1 MPNGIIKMLYSGKED
16 KQFIKNPDI
25 NFFKSVYKSYSNFVK
40 IPENIEVITNYNING
55 NKNITIN
62 LSNYNYDL
70 IGELFLYFKLKTP
83 ITNNIIDFIDKIEFY
98 CSDFLLDTITEDILN
113 LYSNIYY
120 NKSKYKIYNLIT
132 SQNTKNI
139 FYIPLH
145 FHFLHKSSS
154 YIPLYL
160 LNNENINIKIYF
172 KKILL
177 NDVIAEDID
186 LITNYFILENQDK
199 RFLEKN
205 YLFMETINYMEN
217 IQLDVSVKKDIS
229 NTINI
234 LFEKYCKA
242 LLFVFKNCNI
252 DEIKLYVNDLRLT
265 YTTQELKYISFLH
278 SNLKNN
284 NILNNNNENI
294 DNTQI
299 LILPFTLFKNDI
311 SGYVN
316 LDTINKLYLEI
327 FPFAIYNKIHFN
339 VTSVFTNF
347 YFVVTTNLL
356 TSVVNQSPDITIY
369 TNVTYNF
376 TNTNCDIIIT
386 KEDPSSYI
394 ENGLIIPQILYYE
407 GFNDTEKTLFIDSET
422 TYTTLYYCHKI
433 STANPTKIICGKL
446 KILLDSKRICA
457 LGYIDIY
464 SINYNLYTL
473 QQGKLYETPL
483 E

>member
-1 MPNGIIKMLYSGKED
+1 MPNGVIKMLYSGKED
-16 KQFIKNPDI
+16 QQFTKNPDI

-40 IPENIEVITNYNING
+40 VPENIEIITNYNING
-55 NKNITIN
+55 SKNITVN

-70 IGELFLYFKLKTP
+70 IGDLFLYFKLKTP

-120 NKSKYKIYNLIT
+120 NKSKNKIYNLI
-132 SQNTKNI
+132 SSKNTKNI

-160 LNNENINIKIYF
+160 LSNENINIKIYF
-172 KKILL
+172 KNAAF
-177 NDVIAEDID
+177 NDVIADDID
-186 LITNYFILENQDK
+186 LIANYFILENQDK
-199 RFLEKN
+199 KILEKN

-217 IQLDVSVKKDIS
+217 IQLNVSVKEDIS
-229 NTINI
+229 NVVNI
-234 LFEKYCKA
+234 LFKKYCKS

-252 DEIKLYVNDLRLT
+252 NQIKLYINDLRLS
-265 YTTQELKYISFLH
+265 YSTQELKYISFLH

-284 NILNNNNENI
+284 IILNNNNENI
-294 DNTQI
+294 NNSQI

-311 SGYVN
+311 SGYIN
-316 LDTINKLYLEI
+316 LDTINKIYLEV
-327 FPFAIYNKIHFN
+327 FPFAIYTTIHFN
-339 VTSVFTNF
+339 VTTVFSLF

-356 TSVVNQSPDITIY
+356 TSDVNQSPDITIY
-369 TNVTYNF
+369 TNVNYSL

-386 KEDPSSYI
+386 ISDPTPYI
-394 ENGLIIPQILYYE
+394 ESNSDIPITLYYE
-407 GFNDTEKTLFIDSET
+407 GFDDTKKTLIVDSET

-433 STANPTKIICGKL
+433 SNSNPTSIVCGKL
-446 KILLDSKRICA
+446 KILSDSKRICA
-457 LGYIDIY
+457 LGYVDIY
-464 SINYNLYTL
+464 SINYNLFTL
-473 QQGKLYETPL
+473 ENGKLYETTF
-483 E
+483 